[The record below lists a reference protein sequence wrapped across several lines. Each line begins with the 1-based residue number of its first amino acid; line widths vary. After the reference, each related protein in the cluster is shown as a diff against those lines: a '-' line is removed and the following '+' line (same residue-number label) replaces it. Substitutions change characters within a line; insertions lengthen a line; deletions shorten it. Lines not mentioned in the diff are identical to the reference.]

1 MFDYEILRLIWWVLI
16 GVLLVGFAVTDGFD
30 MGVGALVPII
40 GKNDTQRRVM
50 INSIAPHWDGNQVW
64 LITAGGALFAAW
76 PLVYATSFSGFYLAM
91 ILTLAALWLRPLGLD
106 YRSKIEDP
114 KWRNTWD
121 ICISISGFVP
131 PIIFGVAFGNLLQG
145 VPFQLSEFLMPT
157 YHGSFF
163 GLLNPFALLCG
174 LVSLFMILMQGS
186 TWLQMKTT
194 GEVHVRARNVAQLAG
209 LLTVAAFV
217 AAGFWIQNIDG
228 YVIVGGIDTNAA
240 SNPLNKEVIREAG
253 AWMKNF
259 ENYPLLWAAPV
270 LGVAMPLLA
279 VLASRLEKCAISFIT
294 SSLGVA
300 GVIFTAGFAMF
311 PFIMPSD
318 LMPSH
323 SLTMWDATSS
333 ELTLNLMTGV
343 AFVMVPIILGYTS
356 WTYYKMFGRLMIS
369 TLKTTKTH
377 FTKEHLLCGI
387 SHGF

>member
-16 GVLLVGFAVTDGFD
+16 GVLLVGFAITDGFD
-30 MGVGALVPII
+30 MGVGALVPVI
-40 GKNDTQRRVM
+40 GKNDTERRVM

-76 PLVYATSFSGFYLAM
+76 PMVYATSFSGFYLAM
-91 ILTLAALWLRPLGLD
+91 IVTLAALWLRPIGLD

-145 VPFQLSEFLMPT
+145 VPFQLNEFAMPT

-163 GLLNPFALLCG
+163 GLLNPFGLLCG
-174 LVSLFMILMQGS
+174 LVSLFMILMQGA

-194 GEVHVRARNVAQLAG
+194 GPVHVRARNIAQLMG
-209 LLTVAAFV
+209 LLTVILFV
-217 AAGFWIQNIDG
+217 VAGFWVQNIDG
-228 YVIVGGIDTNAA
+228 YVITSAIDTMGP
-240 SNPLNKEVIREAG
+240 SNPLNKEVAREAG
-253 AWMKNF
+253 AWMHNF
-259 ENYPLLWAAPV
+259 EQYPMLWAAPA
-270 LGVAMPLLA
+270 LGVVMPLLA
-279 VLASRLEKCAISFIT
+279 VLASRIEKGGIAFLA
-294 SSLGVA
+294 SSLGNA

-311 PFIMPSD
+311 PFVMPSS
-318 LMPSH
+318 LMPDH

-343 AFVMVPIILGYTS
+343 AFVMVPIILGYTT
-356 WTYYKMFGRLMIS
+356 WCYYKMFGRLDDKFIEDNKNS
-369 TLKTTKTH
+369 LY
-377 FTKEHLLCGI
+377 
-387 SHGF
+387 

>member
-114 KWRNTWD
+114 KWRNSWD

-343 AFVMVPIILGYTS
+343 AFVMVPIILATHLGLT
-356 WTYYKMFGRLMIS
+356 TRCLVALMTS

>member
-16 GVLLVGFAVTDGFD
+16 GVLLVGFAITDGFD
-30 MGVGALVPII
+30 MGVGALVPVI
-40 GKNDTQRRVM
+40 GKNDTERRVM

-76 PLVYATSFSGFYLAM
+76 PMVYATSFSGFYLAM
-91 ILTLAALWLRPLGLD
+91 IVTLAALWLRPIGLD

-145 VPFQLSEFLMPT
+145 VPFQLNEFAMPT

-163 GLLNPFALLCG
+163 GLLNPFGLLCG
-174 LVSLFMILMQGS
+174 LVSLFMILMQGA

-194 GEVHVRARNVAQLAG
+194 GPVHVRARNIAQLTG
-209 LLTVAAFV
+209 LLTVILFV
-217 AAGFWIQNIDG
+217 VAGFWVQNIDG
-228 YVIVGGIDTNAA
+228 YVITSAIDTMGP
-240 SNPLNKEVIREAG
+240 SNPLNKEVAREAG
-253 AWMKNF
+253 AWMHNF
-259 ENYPLLWAAPV
+259 EQYPLLWAAPA
-270 LGVAMPLLA
+270 LGVVMPLLA
-279 VLASRLEKCAISFIT
+279 VLASRIEKGGIAFLA
-294 SSLGVA
+294 SSLGNA

-311 PFIMPSD
+311 PFVMPSS
-318 LMPSH
+318 LMPDH

-343 AFVMVPIILGYTS
+343 AFVTVPIILGYTT
-356 WTYYKMFGRLMIS
+356 WCYYKMFGRLDDKFIEDNKNS
-369 TLKTTKTH
+369 LY
-377 FTKEHLLCGI
+377 
-387 SHGF
+387 

>member
-318 LMPSH
+318 LIPSH

-356 WTYYKMFGRLMIS
+356 WTYYKMFGRLDDQYIEDNKNS
-369 TLKTTKTH
+369 LY
-377 FTKEHLLCGI
+377 
-387 SHGF
+387 

>member
-131 PIIFGVAFGNLLQG
+131 PVIFGVAFGNLLQG

-356 WTYYKMFGRLMIS
+356 WTYYKMFGRLDDQYIEDNKNS
-369 TLKTTKTH
+369 LY
-377 FTKEHLLCGI
+377 
-387 SHGF
+387 